1 MSKDLNSVVLI
12 GRLTKD
18 VETKNV
24 NGTTWGIF
32 SIANNDSYVTKTGEK
47 KENASFFDVIVWGK
61 QAENCAKYIQ
71 KGAMV
76 AIEGRLNQNR
86 WTDNNNQS
94 RSKVEII
101 ANSIQF
107 LDGKQAVPK
116 NNNSQPDY
124 YTDPWG
130 GQ

>member
-1 MSKDLNSVVLI
+1 MSKDLNVAILI

-24 NGTTWGIF
+24 NGTTCGRF
-32 SIANNDSYVTKTGEK
+32 SIANNDSYVSKSGEK

-61 QAENCAKYIQ
+61 QAENCAKYIK
-71 KGAMV
+71 KGSMV

-94 RSKVEII
+94 RSKIEII

-107 LDGKQAVPK
+107 LDSKSAEQK
-116 NNNSQPDY
+116 NNIQPDY
-124 YTDPWG
+124 YNDPWG

>member
-1 MSKDLNSVVLI
+1 MSKDLNVAILI

-24 NGTTWGIF
+24 NGTTCGRF
-32 SIANNDSYVTKTGEK
+32 SIANNDSYVSKAGEK

-61 QAENCAKYIQ
+61 QAENCVKYIK
-71 KGAMV
+71 KGSMV

-94 RSKVEII
+94 RSKIEII

-107 LDGKQAVPK
+107 LDSKSAEQ
-116 NNNSQPDY
+116 NNSQPDY
-124 YTDPWG
+124 YNDPWG

>member
-1 MSKDLNSVVLI
+1 MSKDLNVAILI

-24 NGTTWGIF
+24 NGTTCGRF
-32 SIANNDSYVTKTGEK
+32 SIANNDSYVSKAGEK

-61 QAENCAKYIQ
+61 QAENCAKYIK
-71 KGAMV
+71 KGSMV

-94 RSKVEII
+94 RSKIEII

-107 LDGKQAVPK
+107 LDSKSAEQK
-116 NNNSQPDY
+116 NNSQPDY
-124 YTDPWG
+124 YNDPWG

>member
-1 MSKDLNSVVLI
+1 MSKDLNSVILI

-24 NGTTWGIF
+24 NGTTCGRF
-32 SIANNDSYVTKTGEK
+32 SIANNDSYVSKAGEK

-61 QAENCAKYIQ
+61 QAENCAKYIK
-71 KGAMV
+71 KGSMV

-94 RSKVEII
+94 RSKIEII

-107 LDGKQAVPK
+107 LDSKSAEQ
-116 NNNSQPDY
+116 NNSQPDY
-124 YTDPWG
+124 YNDPWG